1 MKKLIFTLAVIF
13 CCVFAAQSQSS
24 DYKTAVGLRFGYP
37 TSVSLKHFFSEKN
50 AVELFVGYRRYWRY
64 ASDFRIGG
72 LYLVHTPITDVEG
85 LKWYVGGGATAI
97 FNLYDDVYYASDN
110 YGSVNL
116 GIMGALG
123 LDYKFADYP
132 INLSV
137 DWVPT
142 FVIGS
147 SAYDGFRA
155 GYGALSARYTI
166 K

>member
-1 MKKLIFTLAVIF
+1 MKKLIFALAVVL
-13 CCVFAAQSQSS
+13 CCVFSAQAQS
-24 DYKTAVGLRFGYP
+24 DYKTAAGLRFGYP
-37 TSVSLKHFFSEKN
+37 TSVSLKHFFNEKN
-50 AVELFVGYRRYWRY
+50 AVELFAGYRRYWRY

-72 LYLVHTPITDVEG
+72 LYLIHTPIEDVEG
-85 LKWYVGGGATAI
+85 LKWYAGGGASAI
-97 FNLYDDVYYASDN
+97 FNLYNSAYYASEN
-110 YGSVNL
+110 YGNLNL

-132 INLSV
+132 INLSI

-142 FVIGS
+142 FVLGT

-155 GYGALSARYTI
+155 GYGALSARYTL